1 MVAAGISVA
10 VAGRSIMMAGSHTW
24 RAREADWWSS
34 RVVLVP

>member
-10 VAGRSIMMAGSHTW
+10 VAGRSIMMAGSHGG
-24 RAREADWWSS
+24 RGRPIGGLES